1 MEVPMMR
8 GVFRTALAAA
18 CLLCLGAAPA
28 AASAATGAAAHRAA
42 DSPAAQPGGFV
53 GPVVTHPPAA
63 PFTYQAGEVC
73 SFAVHVTFPINKV
86 IQRTWTN
93 DAGQPV
99 FAIAGGLLIA
109 RVTNVATGRSAV
121 ADLNQTGTY
130 SYPGD
135 GSFILSGSGGVL
147 AGFHSGDTPHNKLI
161 VSLVSAHSFISVRV
175 AVVNGQLTRTLLQL
189 SGPHEDLCQV
199 LASPQG

>member
-18 CLLCLGAAPA
+18 CLLCLAAAPA
-28 AASAATGAAAHRAA
+28 AASAVTGTAAHRA
-42 DSPAAQPGGFV
+42 DDGPAAQPGGFN

-73 SFAVHVTFPINKV
+73 SFAVHVTFPVNEV
-86 IQRTWTN
+86 IQRTWMN

-99 FAIAGGLLIA
+99 FAIASGLLIA
-109 RVTNVATGRSAV
+109 QVTNVATGRSTV

-135 GSFILSGSGGVL
+135 GSFILSGNGGVL
-147 AGFHSGDTPHNKLI
+147 AGFHTGDTPHNKLI
-161 VSLVSAHSFISVRV
+161 FSPVSAHSFFSARV
-175 AVVNGQLTRTLLQL
+175 ATVNGNTTRTLLQL
-189 SGPHEDLCQV
+189 SGPYEDLCQV